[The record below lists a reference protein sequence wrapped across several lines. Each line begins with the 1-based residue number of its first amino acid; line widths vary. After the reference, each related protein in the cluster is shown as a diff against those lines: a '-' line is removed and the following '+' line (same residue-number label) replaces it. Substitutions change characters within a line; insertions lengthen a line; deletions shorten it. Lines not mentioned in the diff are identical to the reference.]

1 MTANKPHERQVG
13 DLAPAF
19 NAVAQR
25 KGVTG
30 VMAPWA
36 LTGATV
42 TFTMVNAA
50 TEAVKVNAAAAT
62 VVTAAD
68 GTVKY
73 DFASG
78 DVDTPGVFYGFFTVT
93 IAGETDTFPANP
105 KDAPIWIHS
114 KAKTAQEWYAEA
126 LETA

>member
-19 NAVAQR
+19 NGLAQR
-25 KGVTG
+25 KGTSG
-30 VMAPWA
+30 VMAAWP

-42 TFTMVNAA
+42 TFTMINAA
-50 TEAVKVNAAAAT
+50 TEVAKVDAAAASI
-62 VVTAAD
+62 VTAAD
-68 GTVKY
+68 GTMKY
-73 DFASG
+73 DFAAG

-93 IAGETDTFPANP
+93 IAGNTDTFPANP

-114 KAKTAQEWYAEA
+114 KGKTAQEWYAEA
-126 LETA
+126 LDEA